1 MLEVRDLDLV
11 VAIVEEGG
19 ITHAGKRLHLSQSAL
34 SHQLREMEARLGARL
49 FWRRNRRMLLTP
61 AGERLL
67 AGARPLLDRLRALE
81 GEVAGTAKEPS
92 ELVRLST
99 ECYTTY
105 QWLPRVLRTFSRTHP
120 DVEVRIVT
128 EATRQPLPALLDGKL
143 DVAVVSSVA
152 PSRKLRVHRL
162 FRDEVVVLVSA
173 EHPLA
178 SRTFLTAEDFRGEH
192 LLTYAIAPE
201 EMELFTRILRPAG
214 VSPARTSRVEL
225 TEAILEMVRAGL
237 GISVLARWALPQELL
252 RSGAVRAV
260 PLTSR
265 GVFRQWNA
273 VTLASRRAP
282 PALGSFVRTLAHELS
297 ALGAGPSATRSS
309 TLNPKLLTR

>member
-81 GEVAGTAKEPS
+81 NEVAGTAKEPS

-105 QWLPRVLRTFSRTHP
+105 QWLPRVLRTFSRAHP

-143 DVAVVSSVA
+143 DVALVSSVA
-152 PSRKLRVHRL
+152 PNRKLRVHRL
-162 FRDEVVVLVSA
+162 FRDEVVVLMSA

-178 SRTFLTAEDFRGEH
+178 SRPFLTAEDFRGEH
-192 LLTYAIAPE
+192 LLTYAIPPE

-265 GVFRQWNA
+265 GVFRQWHA

-282 PALGSFVRTLAHELS
+282 PALGSFVRTLAHELNS
-297 ALGAGPSATRSS
+297 LGAGPAPVARTS
-309 TLNPKLLTR
+309 P